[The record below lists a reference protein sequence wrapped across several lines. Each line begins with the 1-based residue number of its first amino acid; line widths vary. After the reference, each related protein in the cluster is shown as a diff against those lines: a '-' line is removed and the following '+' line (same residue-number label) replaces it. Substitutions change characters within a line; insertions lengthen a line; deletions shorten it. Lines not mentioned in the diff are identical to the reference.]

1 MKATSFEYKGYTFKP
16 IGNILGG
23 WKVKVGYMTWEYTL
37 EIDGYTH
44 ADFYKVARK
53 HHASVD
59 IYEVDGKL
67 YIPCDTK
74 LAGIYNNPPIKTIKE
89 YERWYQ

>member
-23 WKVKVGYMTWEYTL
+23 WQVKTHYITWAYSLKIE
-37 EIDGYTH
+37 GYTH
-44 ADFYKVARK
+44 EDFYKVAKK

-59 IYEVDGKL
+59 VYDVDGKL
-67 YIPCDTK
+67 YIPCDNT
-74 LAGIYNNPPIKTIKE
+74 LAGINGKPTIKKLDE
-89 YERWYQ
+89 YSRWYQ